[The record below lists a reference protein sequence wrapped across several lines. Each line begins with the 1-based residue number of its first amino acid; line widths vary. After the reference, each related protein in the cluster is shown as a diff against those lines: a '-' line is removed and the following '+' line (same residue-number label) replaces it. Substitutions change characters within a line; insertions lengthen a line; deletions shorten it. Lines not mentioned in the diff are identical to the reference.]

1 MTHDDLTVKRDRMR
15 YTKDTVSSRL
25 VLLAIVLDALY
36 FISIYKSDVGN
47 YFYTWVIGAS
57 IIYNLLF
64 LLFAFYHNT

>member
-36 FISIYKSDVGN
+36 FISIGYVLSKLIN
-47 YFYTWVIGAS
+47 
-57 IIYNLLF
+57 
-64 LLFAFYHNT
+64 